1 MLRKYKAR
9 QLLYSQ
15 PSSGHSNCKKG
26 SWRTWDGVEGGSG
39 SCLLGSGGVLGKM
52 LLGVYLAGLL
62 PTLGLFFHLE
72 GSCIEEMV
80 LYWGQSCSSWN
91 IWQCFETVAMTN
103 LDSILKS
110 RDITLLIKV
119 YRVKALISPVVM
131 YRYESRT
138 IRKAERQRIYFFEL
152 RHWRRLLRVSW
163 TARLNQSILKEINL
177 EYSVDVLVLKLELQ
191 SSNALA
197 T

>member
-1 MLRKYKAR
+1 MAESEEELKTLLMSVKVETEKASLKLNI
-9 QLLYSQ
+9 QKTKILASDLIT
-15 PSSGHSNCKKG
+15 
-26 SWRTWDGVEGGSG
+26 SWQVAGGKVEAMNDFIF
-39 SCLLGSGGVLGKM
+39 LGSKIT
-52 LLGVYLAGLL
+52 ADSDCSHEIKRC
-62 PTLGLFFHLE
+62 LFLE
-72 GSCIEEMV
+72 SKG
-80 LYWGQSCSSWN
+80 
-91 IWQCFETVAMTN
+91 MTN

-138 IRKAERQRIYFFEL
+138 IKKAERQRIYFFEL

-191 SSNALA
+191 SSNTLA